1 MRIGIDLGGTKI
13 EAVALESNGS
23 ELGRVRVDTPVGDY
37 SGTVAALVGI
47 VDRVE
52 AQWGRAA
59 GVGLGTPGAIDP
71 TSRLVK
77 NANSTVLNG
86 KPLGAD
92 LTEALG
98 REVRIAN
105 DADCLALSEA
115 KDGAAGGADPVFAA
129 ILGTGVGGGLMANG
143 ALVQGPNAVAG
154 EWGHNPLPWPG
165 KGERPGEEC
174 YCGRT
179 GCIETFLSG
188 PAIARDYA
196 ARTGRSLA
204 GREVGG
210 AAESDDPAAVA
221 VLETFVDR
229 LARALASV
237 INVIDPQVVVLGG
250 GVSLIR
256 RLYTDVPKAWARY
269 VFSDRVLTDLVP
281 AHHGDASGARGAA
294 RLWPE

>member
-115 KDGAAGGADPVFAA
+115 KDGAAGGRRSGIRRDPGNGRGRRADGQRRTGPRSECSCR
-129 ILGTGVGGGLMANG
+129 GVGPQP
-143 ALVQGPNAVAG
+143 VAVAG
-154 EWGHNPLPWPG
+154 Q
-165 KGERPGEEC
+165 
-174 YCGRT
+174 GRT
-179 GCIETFLSG
+179 TRRRMLL
-188 PAIARDYA
+188 
-196 ARTGRSLA
+196 RSH
-204 GREVGG
+204 
-210 AAESDDPAAVA
+210 
-221 VLETFVDR
+221 
-229 LARALASV
+229 
-237 INVIDPQVVVLGG
+237 
-250 GVSLIR
+250 
-256 RLYTDVPKAWARY
+256 RLY
-269 VFSDRVLTDLVP
+269 
-281 AHHGDASGARGAA
+281 
-294 RLWPE
+294 